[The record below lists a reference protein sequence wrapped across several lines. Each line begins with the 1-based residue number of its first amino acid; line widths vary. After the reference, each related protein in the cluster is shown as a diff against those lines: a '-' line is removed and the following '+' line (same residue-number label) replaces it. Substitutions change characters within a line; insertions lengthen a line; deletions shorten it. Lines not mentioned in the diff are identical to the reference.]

1 MILSNRSKRNGTEV
15 ISYLIWLDGL
25 NPMKLADFINVATK
39 GYALDKKDFDF
50 FSKTF
55 KVLKRNIEEK

>member
-1 MILSNRSKRNGTEV
+1 MILSNRNKRNGTEI

-50 FSKTF
+50 FGRIF
-55 KVLKRNIEEK
+55 KNLKKNME